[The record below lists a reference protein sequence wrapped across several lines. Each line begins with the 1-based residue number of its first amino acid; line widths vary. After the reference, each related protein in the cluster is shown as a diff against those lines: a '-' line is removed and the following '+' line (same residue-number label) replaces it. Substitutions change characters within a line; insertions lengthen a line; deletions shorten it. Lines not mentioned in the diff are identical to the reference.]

1 MIVIDYGF
9 CICYVSLTHVIG
21 TSLGVKL
28 MYEKLLW
35 KGEQFVSKEV
45 AIYYYLDDKNVE
57 NNLRCLCEEQVA
69 KD

>member
-1 MIVIDYGF
+1 MLRIIHTF
-9 CICYVSLTHVIG
+9 IG

-45 AIYYYLDDKNVE
+45 AIYVYLDDKNVE